1 MLEKVRDEKREKSKE
16 EEPQALAAQP
26 IQRTEIEKC
35 YFIGTLEAAEGQAQ
49 RSDIYLQFIFLFNRK
64 MKKIIKL

>member
-35 YFIGTLEAAEGQAQ
+35 YFIGTLEAAEGQGVVFVPSSHLRDLA
-49 RSDIYLQFIFLFNRK
+49 RYA
-64 MKKIIKL
+64 